1 MEQTQTQ
8 LVEWLLNQTRRAK
21 YIRRPWL
28 NQWRE
33 IMSYINPLD
42 ENADP
47 TFPYTGD
54 VAMSR
59 SQQVRS
65 QKYKST
71 LGSLVRNSATI
82 LNNQLLDPS
91 VKWFALEINKSTLKE
106 INEHHAVKEW
116 RRDLEDYIYWLC
128 GNTKSN
134 FYTSS
139 QAFIWDWFT
148 LGTAC

>member
-21 YIRRPWL
+21 DIRRSLL

-33 IMSYINPLD
+33 IMRYINPLD

-47 TFPYTGD
+47 TFPYTDD

-59 SQQVRS
+59 SQQIRS
-65 QKYKST
+65 QKYKSA

-82 LNNQLLDPS
+82 LNSQLLDPS
-91 VKWFALEINKSTLKE
+91 VKLFALEINKSTLKE
-106 INEHHAVKEW
+106 ISEQPAVKEW
-116 RRDLEDYIYWLC
+116 RRDLVDYIYWLC
-128 GNTKSN
+128 KAFSSNTSN
-134 FYTSS
+134 SAVFKEARCLD
-139 QAFIWDWFT
+139 Q
-148 LGTAC
+148 